1 MLKGKNRELADLFEQ
16 YIKRY
21 EVLLERRYNV
31 GEVLTKDELQWMKD
45 FNHPERQI
53 QGIYYQLRRTDD
65 PYIDMILNRF
75 ESLQRKEHGLQMVQK
90 VRESSVHNNNLKGK
104 SATSLESFFETQ
116 HRDTDRLVND
126 LILAIHKKSG
136 GISPT
141 VMNKFVTQ
149 IRDKVEGIKK
159 SNAATMI
166 QVKAAI
172 NRNSNQIEI
181 VVEPVDSTHRD
192 ER

>member
-1 MLKGKNRELADLFEQ
+1 MLKGKNRELADLLEQ

-21 EVLLERRYNV
+21 EVLLERMYNV
-31 GEVLTKDELQWMKD
+31 GETLIKDEIQWMKD
-45 FNHPERQI
+45 FNDPERQV
-53 QGIYYQLRRTDD
+53 QGIYYKLRRTDD

-75 ESLQRKEHGLQMVQK
+75 ETLQRKEHGLKMIQK
-90 VRESSVHNNNLKGK
+90 IRENAKSRALKGK
-104 SATSLESFFETQ
+104 SATLTESFFESQ
-116 HRDTDRLVND
+116 HKDADRLVND

-136 GISPT
+136 EISPAI
-141 VMNKFVTQ
+141 MDKFVTQ
-149 IRDKVEGIKK
+149 IRNKVEGIKQ
-159 SNAATMI
+159 SNANAMI

-181 VVEPVDSTHRD
+181 VIEPVDMTRTN

>member
-16 YIKRY
+16 YVKRY
-21 EVLLERRYNV
+21 EVLLERMYNV
-31 GEVLTKDELQWMKD
+31 GEVLTNDELQWMKD
-45 FNHPERQI
+45 FNNPERQI
-53 QGIYYQLRRTDD
+53 QGIYYKLRRTDD

-90 VRESSVHNNNLKGK
+90 VREKSGHYNLQGK
-104 SATSLESFFETQ
+104 SVTPPESFFEFQ

-141 VMNKFVTQ
+141 VMDNFVTQ
-149 IRDKVEGIKK
+149 IRNKVEDIKQ
-159 SNAATMI
+159 SNTNTMI

-181 VVEPVDSTHRD
+181 VVEPVDSTRTN

>member
-21 EVLLERRYNV
+21 EVLLERMYNV

-45 FNHPERQI
+45 FNHPERQV

-90 VRESSVHNNNLKGK
+90 IRGSSIHNNNLKGK

-141 VMNKFVTQ
+141 VMDKFVTQ
-149 IRDKVEGIKK
+149 IRDKVEGIKQ

-172 NRNSNQIEI
+172 NRKSNQIEI
-181 VVEPVDSTHRD
+181 VVEPVDSTHTD
-192 ER
+192 ES

>member
-1 MLKGKNRELADLFEQ
+1 M
-16 YIKRY
+16 
-21 EVLLERRYNV
+21 YNV
-31 GEVLTKDELQWMKD
+31 GEVLTNDELRWMKD
-45 FNHPERQI
+45 FNNPERQV

-90 VRESSVHNNNLKGK
+90 IRESSAQNNLKGK
-104 SATSLESFFETQ
+104 SATSPESFFEFQ

-141 VMNKFVTQ
+141 IMDKFVTQ

-159 SNAATMI
+159 SNATTMI

-181 VVEPVDSTHRD
+181 VVEPVDSTHTN